1 MKQFQKTA
9 IAIAAAQIALLASGA
24 ALAQSANGE
33 QVGAQGAQNAPA
45 AQAGGNVVVV
55 TGQRA
60 ALNSAQK
67 LKQNSDEIVDSIVAE
82 DIGKLPD
89 RSVTEVLQR
98 VVGVTIDRTMAK
110 GDPEHYSVEG
120 SGVNI
125 RGLTYVRSELNGRDS
140 FSANGGRS
148 LNFEDVPPELMAGV
162 DIYKNPSAEQIEGG
176 IGGLVNLRTAM
187 PFDFKGRKV
196 AVSLQNTYSEL
207 KKGKWSPSGSV
218 MFSDRWKTGFG
229 EVGAL
234 VDLAYSESATRTDA
248 FQVEP
253 YYPRADVEPG
263 RTVWVPKGSQW
274 RTLNF
279 DRKREGYYGALQ
291 WKKDATLNSSLTYFK
306 SKYKMEW
313 DEQAIFS
320 SASPYNIQVR
330 PGATYDAKGALLTG
344 TLYDTVDKGIDFG
357 ADTRAANRIS
367 DTTDVSWHVSWR
379 PNSAWTFD
387 SDVQRIKAKSHSFD
401 STVATAIKM
410 QQENIDLRGS
420 VPALNFSDADRAYL
434 ANPNNYYWAF
444 TQEHLDRSEA
454 DEWALKLD
462 AKYAFDHPVLRDVR
476 FGVRFTDRDAVTQN
490 TNPSYNWAAITQ
502 PWQGELG
509 VPGPNGTT
517 VPQLAYL
524 SDPRF
529 SNQTQLHQFTNFFNN
544 GTNVPSLVFPNTSLA
559 TGYPGSYA
567 TLHSYY
573 DVLCRQVAAT
583 NGVAPNCGTWKAA
596 TFGSDPAGTN
606 SQSEKTGAVYT
617 QLRFGFDDLKFPVD
631 GNIGLRYV
639 KTDMTAR
646 GFTVF
651 TPPTTTPVPGP
662 GGTVTGPAIP
672 NIAAYSQARDYDNSY
687 HNVLPSLNL
696 RMKAADNL
704 QFRFGAAMGIS
715 RPDFTQLQGYTTLSQ
730 TNDTTLV
737 GNNLIVNN
745 VSLTGSSDG
754 NPNLRPIQ
762 SRQVDAT
769 AEWYFAPAGSLT
781 VAVFNKRLK
790 DIIINQ
796 TYSYPLQGANGQTY
810 NFNVTA
816 PVNAAR
822 GTARGVEIAYQQYFD
837 KLPGWL
843 SGLGLQAN
851 YTYVD
856 GKQKLYNP
864 VFSAYCAGG
873 NNGASNLNLSLNGC
887 DTNGVA
893 FGDLPLQ
900 GLSKNTY
907 NIALMFDKG
916 PVSARLAWNWRSKN
930 LQGVNVNGTRGTD
943 GTDTNP
949 NSPTRGATGLAW
961 GLPTYADDYGQL
973 DASFFYNF
981 TENLSL
987 GVEAQNLTDSKYK
1000 QLMQQSIGEKGR
1012 AWFVSGP
1019 RYTASL
1025 RYSF

>member
-1 MKQFQKTA
+1 MYQFKKTA
-9 IAIAAAQIALLASGA
+9 IAVAAAQIALLAGSA
-24 ALAQSANGE
+24 AMAQE
-33 QVGAQGAQNAPA
+33 A
-45 AQAGGNVVVV
+45 AGQQAAGNVVVV

-120 SGVNI
+120 SGVTI
-125 RGLTYVRSELNGRDS
+125 RGLSYVRSELNGRDS

-162 DIYKNPSAEQIEGG
+162 DIYKNPSAEQIEGA

-218 MFSDRWKTGFG
+218 MVSDRWKTGFG
-229 EVGAL
+229 EIGAL

-253 YYPRADVEPG
+253 YYPRTDVEPG
-263 RTVWVPKGSQW
+263 KTVWVPKGSQW

-279 DRKREGYYGALQ
+279 NRKREGYYGALQ

-306 SKYKMEW
+306 SKYEMKW

-320 SASPYNIQVR
+320 AASPYNIQVA

-344 TLYDTVDKGIDFG
+344 SLTDPVDGGIDFG
-357 ADTRAANRIS
+357 ADTRAANRKS
-367 DTTDVSWHVSWR
+367 DTTDISWHTSWR
-379 PNSAWTFD
+379 PSSSWSFD
-387 SDVQRIKAKSHSFD
+387 ADLQRIKAKSHSFD

-410 QQENIDLRGS
+410 QQENIDLRGN
-420 VPALNFSDADRAYL
+420 VPQLNFSDADRAYL

-444 TQEHLDRSEA
+444 TQEHQDRSEA
-454 DEWALKLD
+454 NEWALKLD
-462 AKYAFDHPVLRDVR
+462 GKYSFDDPVLRDVR
-476 FGVRFTDRDAVTQN
+476 FGVRFTDRDAITQN

-502 PWQGELG
+502 PWQGELQDANG
-509 VPGPNGTT
+509 VKH
-517 VPQLAYL
+517 LAYL
-524 SDPRF
+524 GDPRF
-529 SNQTQLHQFTNFFNN
+529 SAATQVHAFTNFFNN

-567 TLHSYY
+567 QLHSYY
-573 DVLCRQVAAT
+573 DVLCKEVGT
-583 NGVAPNCGTWKAA
+583 GTCGTWKPA
-596 TFGSDPAGTN
+596 TFGTDPAGTN
-606 SQSEKTGAVYT
+606 SQSEKTGAFYT
-617 QLRFGFDDLKFPVD
+617 QLRFGFDDWRFPVD
-631 GNIGLRYV
+631 GNIGVRYV
-639 KTDMTAR
+639 QTDMKAR
-646 GFTVF
+646 GYTVF
-651 TPPTTTPVPGP
+651 NPTGVPNDP
-662 GGTVTGPAIP
+662 STVTQVGPAIP
-672 NIAAYSQARDYDNSY
+672 IIAASSAARDYDNSY

-696 RMKAADNL
+696 RMKAAEKL

-715 RPDFTQLQGYTTLSQ
+715 RPDFSQLQGYTTLSE
-730 TNDTTLV
+730 NVDSTLT
-737 GNNLIVNN
+737 GNVRNINN
-745 VSLTGSSDG
+745 VSLTGQSDG
-754 NPNLRPIQ
+754 NPNLRPIK
-762 SRQVDAT
+762 SSQVDLT

-796 TYSYPLQGANGQTY
+796 SYNYQLQGSDGKVY
-810 NFNVTA
+810 DFNVTA
-816 PVNAAR
+816 PVNGAR
-822 GTARGVEIAYQQYFD
+822 GHARGIEIAYQQYFD

-843 SGLGLQAN
+843 SGFGVQAN

-856 GKQKLYNP
+856 SKQELYNP
-864 VFSAYCAGG
+864 VFSAYCSG
-873 NNGASNLNLSLNGC
+873 NNGGTSNLNLNLNGC
-887 DTNGVA
+887 DVDGKT
-893 FGDLPLQ
+893 FGNLPLQ

-907 NIALMFDKG
+907 NLALMYDKG
-916 PVSARLAWNWRSKN
+916 PLSARLAWNWRSKN

-949 NSPTRGATGLAW
+949 ASSTVGEHNVAW
-961 GLPTYADDYGQL
+961 ALPTWADSYGQL
-973 DASFFYNF
+973 DASVFYNI
-981 TENLSL
+981 TENMSL
-987 GVEAQNLTDSKYK
+987 GLEAQNLTDSKYK
-1000 QLMQQSIGEKGR
+1000 QLMTQGIGDKGR

>member
-1 MKQFQKTA
+1 MHQFRKTA
-9 IAIAAAQIALLASGA
+9 IAVAAAQIALLASGA
-24 ALAQSANGE
+24 VFAQTTD
-33 QVGAQGAQNAPA
+33 GAAASAPA
-45 AQAGGNVVVV
+45 AGAQVPGGANMVVV

-67 LKQNSDEIVDSIVAE
+67 LKQNSDEIVDSIVAD

-196 AVSLQNTYSEL
+196 AVSLQTTRSEL
-207 KKGKWSPSGSV
+207 KKGKMSPSGSI
-218 MFSDRWKTGFG
+218 MYSDRWKTGFG
-229 EVGAL
+229 EIGAL

-253 YYPRADVEPG
+253 YYPRTDVEPG
-263 RTVWVPKGSQW
+263 RTVWIPKGSQW

-279 DRKREGYYGALQ
+279 DRKREGAYGALQ
-291 WKKDATLNSSLTYFK
+291 WKKDATLSSSLTYFK
-306 SKYKMEW
+306 SKYKMQW

-320 SASPYNIQVR
+320 AASPYNIRVA

-344 TLYDTVDKGIDFG
+344 TLSDPIDGGIDFG

-367 DTTDVSWHVSWR
+367 STTDVSWHVSWR
-379 PNSAWTFD
+379 PTSSWAFD
-387 SDVQRIKAKSHSFD
+387 TDVQRIKAKSTSFD

-420 VPALNFSDADRAYL
+420 VPTLNFSDADRAYL
-434 ANPNNYYWAF
+434 ANPNNYYWSF
-444 TQEHLDRSEA
+444 TQEHMDRSTA
-454 DEWALKLD
+454 DEWAVKAD
-462 AKYAFDHPVLRDVR
+462 AKYTFDDPVLRDVR

-490 TNPSYNWAAITQ
+490 SNPSYNWAAITM

-509 VPGPNGTT
+509 GR
-517 VPQLAYL
+517 LAYL
-524 SDPRF
+524 GDPRF
-529 SNQTQLHQFTNFFNN
+529 SNQTQVYGFPNFFNN
-544 GTNVPSLVFPNTSLA
+544 NTNVPALVFPNTSLA
-559 TGYPGSYA
+559 TGYPASYTA
-567 TLHSYY
+567 LHQYY
-573 DVLCRQVAAT
+573 NVLCAQAGNT
-583 NGVAPNCGTWKAA
+583 CSTWKAA
-596 TFGSDPAGTN
+596 SFGTDPAGTN
-606 SQSEKTGAVYT
+606 SQSEKTGAAFA
-617 QLRFGFDDLKFPVD
+617 QLRFGFDDLKYPVD
-631 GNIGLRYV
+631 GNVGLRYV
-639 KTDMTAR
+639 KTDMKAR
-646 GFTVF
+646 GYIVF
-651 TPPTTTPVPGP
+651 NPTGIPNDPAGFPTTGA
-662 GGTVTGPAIP
+662 AIP
-672 NIAAYSQARDYDNSY
+672 VIAASSSAREFDNSY

-696 RMKAADNL
+696 RMKATEKL

-715 RPDFTQLQGYTTLSQ
+715 RPDFSQLQGYTTLSE
-730 TNDTTLV
+730 NVDSTLV
-737 GNNLIVNN
+737 SNAAGTPLSRIVNN
-745 VSLTGSSDG
+745 VSLTGTSDG

-762 SRQVDAT
+762 SRQVDLT
-769 AEWYFAPAGSLT
+769 AEWYFAKAGSLT
-781 VAVFNKRLK
+781 MAVFNKDLK
-790 DIIINQ
+790 DIIVTQ
-796 TYSYPLQGANGQTY
+796 SYSYPLQGTDGKSY

-816 PVNAAR
+816 PVNGAR
-822 GTARGVEIAYQQYFD
+822 GRARGMEIAYQQYFD
-837 KLPGWL
+837 MLPGWL
-843 SGLGLQAN
+843 SGFGLQAN

-864 VFSAYCAGG
+864 VYSVYCSGSDGG
-873 NNGASNLNLSLNGC
+873 TSNLNLNLNGC
-887 DTNGVA
+887 DIDGKT

-907 NIALMFDKG
+907 NVALMYDKEKF
-916 PVSARLAWNWRSKN
+916 SARLAWNWRSKN

-949 NSPTRGATGLAW
+949 ASSTVGQHNVAW
-961 GLPTYADDYGQL
+961 ALPTYADSYGQL
-973 DASFFYNF
+973 DASVFYNIS
-981 TENLSL
+981 ENLSL
-987 GVEAQNLTDSKYK
+987 GLEAQNLTDAKYK
-1000 QLMQQSIGEKGR
+1000 QLMQQGIGLKGR

>member
-24 ALAQSANGE
+24 ALAQSANE
-33 QVGAQGAQNAPA
+33 QQAGAQGAQNAPA
-45 AQAGGNVVVV
+45 PQQGGNVVVV

-82 DIGKLPD
+82 DMGKLPD

-98 VVGVTIDRTMAK
+98 VVGVTIDRTMSK

-125 RGLTYVRSELNGRDS
+125 RGLSYVRSELNGRDS

-162 DIYKNPSAEQIEGG
+162 DIYKNPSAEQIEGA

-196 AVSLQNTYSEL
+196 AISLSSTYSEL
-207 KKGKWSPSGSV
+207 KKGSWSPSGSV

-229 EVGAL
+229 EIGAL
-234 VDLAYSESATRTDA
+234 VDLAYSESATRTDG

-253 YYPRADVEPG
+253 YYPRTDVEPG

-279 DRKREGYYGALQ
+279 NRKREGAYAALQ
-291 WKKDATLNSSLTYFK
+291 WKKDATLSSSLTYFK
-306 SKYKMEW
+306 SKYQMDW

-320 SASPYNIQVR
+320 SASPYNIQLR
-330 PGATYDAKGALLTG
+330 PGATYDGKGALLTG
-344 TLYDTVDKGIDFG
+344 SLYDTVDGGIDFG
-357 ADTRAANRIS
+357 ADTRAANRKS
-367 DTTDVSWHVSWR
+367 DTTDVSWHTTWR
-379 PNSAWTFD
+379 PNSDWTFD
-387 SDVQRIKAKSHSFD
+387 ADIQRIKAKSHSFD

-410 QQENIDLRGS
+410 QQENIDLRGN
-420 VPALNFSDADRAYL
+420 VPSLSFSDADRAYL
-434 ANPNNYYWAF
+434 ADPANYYWAF

-502 PWQGELG
+502 PWQGEITDANG
-509 VPGPNGTT
+509 VKH
-517 VPQLAYL
+517 LAYL

-529 SNQTQLHQFTNFFNN
+529 SAATQVHNFTNFFNN

-567 TLHSYY
+567 MLHSYY
-573 DVLCRQVAAT
+573 DILCREV
-583 NGVAPNCGTWKAA
+583 GTGTCSTWNPA
-596 TFGSDPAGTN
+596 TFGTDPAGTN
-606 SQSEKTGAVYT
+606 SQSEKTQAAYT
-617 QLRFGFDDLKFPVD
+617 QLRFGFDDLRFPVD
-631 GNIGLRYV
+631 GNIGVRYV
-639 KTDMTAR
+639 NTKMKAN
-646 GFTVF
+646 GYTVF
-651 TPPTTTPVPGP
+651 NPTGVPNDP
-662 GGTVTGPAIP
+662 DTITQVGPAIP
-672 NIAAYSQARDYDNSY
+672 IINAQSAGRNYDNSY

-696 RMKAADNL
+696 RMKATDKL

-715 RPDFTQLQGYTTLSQ
+715 RPDFTQLQGYTTLTENVDS
-730 TNDTTLV
+730 TLT
-737 GNNLIVNN
+737 GNVRTVNN
-745 VSLTGSSDG
+745 VSLTGDADG
-754 NPNLRPIQ
+754 NPNLRPTK
-762 SRQVDAT
+762 SSQVDLT
-769 AEWYFAPAGSLT
+769 GEWYFAPAGSLT
-781 VAVFNKRLK
+781 VGIFNKRLK
-790 DIIINQ
+790 DIIIKQ
-796 TYSYPLQGANGQTY
+796 TYSYPLQGVDGKVY
-810 NFNVTA
+810 DFNVTA

-822 GTARGVEIAYQQYFD
+822 GHARGIEIAYQQYFD

-843 SGLGLQAN
+843 SGFGVQAN

-856 GKQKLYNP
+856 SKQELYNP
-864 VFSAYCAGG
+864 VYSQYCSGSNGG
-873 NNGASNLNLSLNGC
+873 TSNLNLNLNGC
-887 DTNGVA
+887 DVDGTT

-907 NIALMFDKG
+907 NVALMYDKG

-930 LQGVNVNGTRGTD
+930 LQAVNVNGTRGTD
-943 GTDTNP
+943 GTDSNP
-949 NSPTRGATGLAW
+949 ASPTYNQHVIAW
-961 GLPTYADDYGQL
+961 ALPTWADDYGQL

-981 TENLSL
+981 TENLQL

-1000 QLMQQSIGEKGR
+1000 QLMTQGIGDKGR

>member
-1 MKQFQKTA
+1 MQQQFRKTA
-9 IAIAAAQIALLASGA
+9 IAVAAAQIALMASGVA
-24 ALAQSANGE
+24 F
-33 QVGAQGAQNAPA
+33 
-45 AQAGGNVVVV
+45 AQAGGAQPAGSNVVVV

-67 LKQNSDEIVDSIVAE
+67 VKQNSDEIVDSIVAE

-98 VVGVTIDRTMAK
+98 VVGVTIDRTMSK

-229 EVGAL
+229 EIGAL
-234 VDLAYSESATRTDA
+234 VDFAYSESATRTDA

-253 YYPRADVEPG
+253 YYPRTDIEG
-263 RTVWVPKGSQW
+263 HEGSTVWIPKGSQW

-279 DRKREGYYGALQ
+279 DRKRQGAYGALQ
-291 WKKDATLNSSLTYFK
+291 WKKDATLSSSLTYFK

-320 SASPYNIQVR
+320 SASTYNIKVR
-330 PGATYDAKGALLTG
+330 PGATYDAAGALLTG
-344 TLYDTVDKGIDFG
+344 TLYDTADNGIDFG
-357 ADTRAANRIS
+357 ADTRAANRKS

-379 PNSAWTFD
+379 PNSAWSFD
-387 SDVQRIKAKSHSFD
+387 TDLQRIKANSNSFD
-401 STVATAIKM
+401 STVATAVKM
-410 QQENIDLRGS
+410 QQENIDLRGN
-420 VPALNFSDADRAYL
+420 VPSLNFSDADRAYL

-444 TQEHLDRSEA
+444 TQEHMDRSEA

-462 AKYAFDHPVLRDVR
+462 AKYTFDNPVLRDVR

-502 PWQGELG
+502 QWQGEITDANG
-509 VPGPNGTT
+509 VKH
-517 VPQLAYL
+517 LAYL
-524 SDPRF
+524 GDPRF
-529 SNQTQLHQFTNFFNN
+529 SNQTQTHSFSNFFNN
-544 GTNVPSLVFPNTSLA
+544 NTNVPSLVFPNTALA
-559 TGYPGSYA
+559 TGYPSSYA
-567 TLHSYY
+567 TLHSYF
-573 DVLCRQVAAT
+573 DILCREVGTGTCAAWKPAT
-583 NGVAPNCGTWKAA
+583 YGT
-596 TFGSDPAGTN
+596 DPAGTN
-606 SQSEKTGAVYT
+606 SQSEKTGAFYT
-617 QLRFGFDDLKFPVD
+617 QLRFGFDDLKYPID

-639 KTDMTAR
+639 QTKMKAS
-646 GFTVF
+646 GYAVF
-651 TPPTTTPVPGP
+651 TPPDSLPTPGP
-662 GGTVTGPAIP
+662 NGTVTGPAIP
-672 NIAAYSQARDYDNSY
+672 NIAAYAQSRDYENTY
-687 HNVLPSLNL
+687 HTVLPSLNL
-696 RMKAADNL
+696 RMKAADKL

-730 TNDTTLV
+730 TNDTTSN
-737 GNNLIVNN
+737 GNNLVVNN
-745 VSLTGSSDG
+745 VSLTGEGAG
-754 NPNLRPIQ
+754 NPALRPIQ
-762 SRQVDAT
+762 SRQVDVT

-790 DIIINQ
+790 DIIVNQ
-796 TYSYPLQGANGQTY
+796 TYSYPLQAANGETY

-816 PVNAAR
+816 PVNGAR
-822 GTARGVEIAYQQYFD
+822 GTARGIEIAYQQYFD
-837 KLPGWL
+837 FVPDWL
-843 SGLGLQAN
+843 RGIGLQAN

-864 VFSAYCAGG
+864 VYSAYCSG
-873 NNGASNLNLSLNGC
+873 NNGGASNLNLSLNGC
-887 DTNGVA
+887 DTNGQA

-916 PVSARLAWNWRSKN
+916 PLSARLAWNWRSKN
-930 LQGVNVNGTRGTD
+930 LQGVNVSGTKGTD
-943 GTDTNP
+943 ATDTNP
-949 NSPTRGATGLAW
+949 NSPTRGSTGLAW
-961 GLPTYADDYGQL
+961 GLPVWADDYGQL
-973 DASFFYNF
+973 DASLFYNF
-981 TENLSL
+981 TENLSI
-987 GVEAQNLTDSKYK
+987 GVEAQNLTDSKYQ
-1000 QLMQQSIGEKGR
+1000 QLMQQSIGMKGR

-1019 RYTASL
+1019 RYTASM

>member
-1 MKQFQKTA
+1 MKQHYKKTA
-9 IAIAAAQIALLASGA
+9 IAVAAAQIALLAGGA
-24 ALAQSANGE
+24 AMAQTASEG
-33 QVGAQGAQNAPA
+33 QPA
-45 AQAGGNVVVV
+45 GSVVVV

-120 SGVNI
+120 SGVTI
-125 RGLTYVRSELNGRDS
+125 RGLTYTRSELNGRDS

-148 LNFEDVPPELMAGV
+148 LNFEDVPPELMAGI
-162 DIYKNPSAEQIEGG
+162 DIYKNPSAEQIEGA

-218 MFSDRWKTGFG
+218 MVSDRWKTGFG
-229 EVGAL
+229 EIGAL

-253 YYPRADVEPG
+253 YYPRTDVEPG

-279 DRKREGYYGALQ
+279 NRKREGAYAALQ
-291 WKKDATLNSSLTYFK
+291 WKKDATLSSSLTYFK
-306 SKYKMEW
+306 SKYEMKW

-320 SASPYNIQVR
+320 AASPYNIQVA

-344 TLYDTVDKGIDFG
+344 SLTDPADGGIDFG
-357 ADTRAANRIS
+357 ADTRAANRKS
-367 DTTDVSWHVSWR
+367 DTTDISWHTTWR

-387 SDVQRIKAKSHSFD
+387 ADVQRIKAKSHSFD

-410 QQENIDLRGS
+410 QQENLDLRGN
-420 VPALNFSDADRAYL
+420 VPVLNFSAAERARLAD
-434 ANPNNYYWAF
+434 PGNYYWAF
-444 TQEHLDRSEA
+444 TQEHMDRSEA

-502 PWQGELG
+502 PWQGELVDNNG
-509 VPGPNGTT
+509 VK
-517 VPQLAYL
+517 QLAYL

-529 SNQTQLHQFTNFFNN
+529 GGQTQVYNFPNFFNN
-544 GTNVPSLVFPNTSLA
+544 NTNVPSLVFPNTALA
-559 TGYPGSYA
+559 TGYPGSYT

-573 DVLCRQVAAT
+573 DVLCKQVAAS
-583 NGVAPNCGTWKAA
+583 NGVAPACGTWNPA
-596 TFGSDPAGTN
+596 TFGTDPAGTN
-606 SQSEKTGAVYT
+606 SQSEKTGAFYT
-617 QLRFGFDDLKFPVD
+617 QLRFGFDDWRFPVD
-631 GNIGLRYV
+631 GNVGVRYV
-639 KTDMTAR
+639 QTDMKAR
-646 GFTVF
+646 GYSVFNPTGIPNDPAGFTQV
-651 TPPTTTPVPGP
+651 
-662 GGTVTGPAIP
+662 GPAIP
-672 NIAAYSQARDYDNSY
+672 IIAAQSAARDYSNSY

-696 RMKAADNL
+696 RMKAADTL

-715 RPDFTQLQGYTTLSQ
+715 RPDFDKLQGYATLSE
-730 TNDTTLV
+730 NVDSTLNGTV
-737 GNNLIVNN
+737 RTVNN
-745 VSLTGSSDG
+745 VSLTGTSDG
-754 NPNLRPIQ
+754 NPNLRPTRSSQ
-762 SRQVDAT
+762 ADLT

-790 DIIINQ
+790 DIVITQ
-796 TYSYPLQGANGQTY
+796 SYAYPLQGTDGKSY
-810 NFNVTA
+810 DFNVTA
-816 PVNAAR
+816 PVNGAR
-822 GTARGVEIAYQQYFD
+822 GHARGMEIAYQQYFD
-837 KLPGWL
+837 MLPGWL
-843 SGLGLQAN
+843 SGFGVQAN

-856 GKQKLYNP
+856 SAQKLYNP
-864 VFSAYCAGG
+864 VYSVYCSGSDGG
-873 NNGASNLNLSLNGC
+873 TSNLNLNLNGC
-887 DTNGVA
+887 DVDGKT

-900 GLSKNTY
+900 NLSKNSY
-907 NIALMFDKG
+907 NLAFLYDKG
-916 PVSARLAWNWRSKN
+916 PLSARLAWSWRSKY
-930 LQGVNVNGTRGTD
+930 LQAVNVNGTRGTD

-949 NSPTRGATGLAW
+949 ASPTVGQHNIAW
-961 GLPTYADDYGQL
+961 ALPTWADDFGQL
-973 DASFFYNF
+973 DASLFYNF

-987 GVEAQNLTDSKYK
+987 GVEAQNLTDAKYK
-1000 QLMQQSIGEKGR
+1000 QLMTQGIGDKGR
-1012 AWFVSGP
+1012 AWFVSG
-1019 RYTASL
+1019 RRFTASL